1 VPGKIIDKP
10 NCTVFIPTFE
20 NTYTTDISVL
30 VFYPGNT
37 LNSTAARD
45 TFVKPL
51 KEAIVKLRDKYV
63 IVVANQQSAIWSVVK
78 KEYTEVM
85 SSIPQGDGKD
95 PNYILKEKTVSIS
108 LFASSGMGNT
118 DIQKNLVSI
127 DPTHLLIMNTVSG
140 TLIQNVKTL
149 ISKGTSC
156 YLMYDLEFF
165 NVMPDLKALMPSLV
179 AAVDAGG
186 NKSVRSSHTDVVL
199 KSVNLFAPE
208 MEKKLVTP
216 TLIEADKPVTENPDK
231 PKNDESVAADANQ
244 PTETT
249 QSTSPKWNVTIN
261 GLGDSA
267 VGAAPVAYE
276 ISAKKDLPSFTI
288 YVGNPE
294 TDWVSFGDVSK
305 EDLPENGEIFDNVE
319 GLDEEYGEEDFK
331 GAEELG
337 ITFEEYK
344 LQDQISSGQESGN
357 SGVTE
362 PGTPAVIAPVSSFDA
377 LLKLAGS
384 CARELG
390 KNPRVKWENL
400 RQGYIKGV
408 HGLCPQG
415 TQAVLYAMTGVKA
428 VGQLSGNADY
438 FSFRGGGKSKFPSKY
453 FNDKIKVGK
462 DYWKNKSQWQ
472 IGDVIAVG
480 YTGGKPYGHIQ
491 VWTGT
496 NWMSDFK
503 QNALQSSHVDWDTP
517 ALWRLNATGV
527 DAVKKQMKSIT

>member
-1 VPGKIIDKP
+1 MPGKIIDKP

-20 NTYTTDISVL
+20 NKYTTDISVL
-30 VFYPGNT
+30 VFFPGNT
-37 LNSTAARD
+37 LNSKAARD
-45 TFVKPL
+45 LFVNPL

-63 IVVANQQSAIWSVVK
+63 IVVANQQSSIWSSVK

-85 SSIPQGDGKD
+85 ASIPQGDGKD
-95 PNYILKEKTVSIS
+95 PNYVLKEKTVSIS
-108 LFASSGMGNT
+108 LYGSSGMGNAA
-118 DIQKNLVSI
+118 IQKDLVSI

-140 TLIQNVKTL
+140 ALIQNVKTL
-149 ISKGTSC
+149 IGKGTSC

-186 NKSVRSSHTDVVL
+186 NKSVKSLQKDVVL

-216 TLIEADKPVTENPDK
+216 TLIEEDKPVTENPDK
-231 PKNDESVAADANQ
+231 PKTDESVAQEANQ
-244 PTETT
+244 PNTGNT
-249 QSTSPKWNVTIN
+249 QSTTKWNLTIN
-261 GLGDSA
+261 GLGDS
-267 VGAAPVAYE
+267 VSNIVYE
-276 ISAKKDLPSFTI
+276 IAAKKDLPNFTI
-288 YVGNPE
+288 YIGDPE
-294 TDWVSFGDVSK
+294 TDWVKFGTPDPELDAQNPK
-305 EDLPENGEIFDNVE
+305 ENSDDFEN
-319 GLDEEYGEEDFK
+319 LDEEYSEEAFK
-331 GAEELG
+331 GSEEMG
-337 ITFEEYK
+337 ITIEEYK
-344 LQDQISSGQESGN
+344 YQDQISSGQESGD
-357 SGVTE
+357 SGLTE

-428 VGQLSGNADY
+428 VGQISGNADY
-438 FSFRGGGKSKFPSKY
+438 FSFRNGGKSKFPSKY

-472 IGDVIAVG
+472 VGDVIAVG

-527 DAVKKQMKSIT
+527 EAVKKQMKSIS